1 MAADEL
7 QYLSEMDAPGGD
19 GYWRK
24 VRAKEAPVG
33 SFFLATRIFN
43 AVGSV
48 TTVNMRAI
56 RILNCGLVIWC
67 LRRGR
72 ARWGSA
78 TIRELRPLVW
88 ISHVCP

>member
-7 QYLSEMDAPGGD
+7 QYLCEMDAPGGD

-43 AVGSV
+43 AVGLV
-48 TTVNMRAI
+48 ATAYMTAI
-56 RILNCGLVIWC
+56 RILNCGLVIWY
-67 LRRGR
+67 LRMGR
-72 ARWGSA
+72 ARWG
-78 TIRELRPLVW
+78 
-88 ISHVCP
+88 

>member
-7 QYLSEMDAPGGD
+7 QYLCEMDAPGGD

-33 SFFLATRIFN
+33 SFFSATRSFD

-48 TTVNMRAI
+48 AMANTTAI
-56 RILNCGLVIWC
+56 GILNCGLVIWC
-67 LRRGR
+67 LQRGR
-72 ARWGSA
+72 ARWG
-78 TIRELRPLVW
+78 
-88 ISHVCP
+88 